1 MSSKYHVAIILYK
14 SSSDANGYV
23 PMFEESITLI
33 KANTEAEA
41 RKSAECLAHSRGAKF
56 KNEKGEEI
64 TWVFDKIIDIA
75 PMLED
80 NLKDVTEIYSRHFA
94 NINAYKQFEEL
105 AD

>member
-41 RKSAECLAHSRGAKF
+41 RKSAE
-56 KNEKGEEI
+56 
-64 TWVFDKIIDIA
+64 W
-75 PMLED
+75 
-80 NLKDVTEIYSRHFA
+80 
-94 NINAYKQFEEL
+94 
-105 AD
+105 